1 MILNFKNFVP
11 KIGKDVFIAPNAYI
25 IGDVEIGDYC
35 AIMFGAVIRGD
46 VNYIRIGKNTN
57 IQDNAVLHVT
67 RDKYPLIIGN
77 YVSIGHGAIVHGCV
91 IGNNVLI
98 GIGAKVL
105 DGAKIGDNC
114 IIAANSVVKE
124 GDEIPPNSLVA
135 GVPGIVKR
143 KLTEKDIERIKF
155 SAMSYDITRKD
166 YLSEEKNGI

>member
-1 MILNFKNFVP
+1 MILKFKNITP
-11 KIGKDVFIAPNAYI
+11 KIGKDVYIAPNAYI
-25 IGDVEIGDYC
+25 IGDVEIGDFC

-46 VNYIRIGKNTN
+46 VNYIRIGHHTN

-67 RDKYPLIIGN
+67 RNKYPLIIGN
-77 YVSIGHGAIVHGCV
+77 YVSIGHGAIVHGCI

-124 GDEIPPNSLVA
+124 GDEIPSNSLIA
-135 GVPGIVKR
+135 GVPGKIKR
-143 KLTEKDIERIKF
+143 ELTEKDIERIRF

-166 YLSEEKNGI
+166 YLSEVKNGL

>member
-1 MILNFKNFVP
+1 MILKFKNITP
-11 KIGKDVFIAPNAYI
+11 KIGKDVYISPNAYI
-25 IGDVEIGDYC
+25 IGDVEIGDFC

-46 VNYIRIGKNTN
+46 VNYIRIGHHTN

-67 RDKYPLIIGN
+67 RNKYPLIIGN
-77 YVSIGHGAIVHGCV
+77 YVSIGHGAIVHGCI

-124 GDEIPPNSLVA
+124 GDEIPSNSLIA
-135 GVPGIVKR
+135 GVPGKIKR
-143 KLTEKDIERIKF
+143 ELTEKDIERIRF

-166 YLSEEKNGI
+166 YLSEVKNGL